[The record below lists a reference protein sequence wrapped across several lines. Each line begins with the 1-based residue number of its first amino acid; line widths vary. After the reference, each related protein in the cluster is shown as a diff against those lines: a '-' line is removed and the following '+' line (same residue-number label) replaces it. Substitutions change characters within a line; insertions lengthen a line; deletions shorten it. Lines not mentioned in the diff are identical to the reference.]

1 MDNGNL
7 LAPRA
12 LPQCRRRRTRTG
24 TTRNS
29 SAAAMAHSLTAVLPQ
44 LASAASSSSSSS
56 CSSSS
61 SFSSSS
67 SPSPGNHFFSLSS
80 SLLSRMPA
88 VAWSFSK
95 ASSFTGLSIH
105 EAAVAAAIVT
115 GHGNSQ
121 QLRCGGVSR
130 VRGSEKSDG
139 FRCRAAAAATAAEAP
154 VVSSNGAAGVSASSP
169 EKLFGRQ
176 YFPLS
181 AIVGQV

>member
-1 MDNGNL
+1 LL
-7 LAPRA
+7 LALCRSAEEEEHEQERRA
-12 LPQCRRRRTRTG
+12 TA
-24 TTRNS
+24 
-29 SAAAMAHSLTAVLPQ
+29 AAAMAHSLTAVLPQ

-56 CSSSS
+56 SCSSSS
-61 SFSSSS
+61 SSSS
-67 SPSPGNHFFSLSS
+67 SPGNHFFSLSS

-95 ASSFTGLSIH
+95 ASSFSGLSIH

-121 QLRCGGVSR
+121 HCGGVSR
-130 VRGSEKSDG
+130 VRGSEKSVG
-139 FRCRAAAAATAAEAP
+139 FRCRAAAAAATAAEAP

>member
-1 MDNGNL
+1 MGICLL
-7 LAPRA
+7 LALCRSAEEEEHEQERRA
-12 LPQCRRRRTRTG
+12 TA
-24 TTRNS
+24 
-29 SAAAMAHSLTAVLPQ
+29 AAAMAHSLTAVLPQ
-44 LASAASSSSSSS
+44 LASAASSSSSC
-56 CSSSS
+56 CSS
-61 SFSSSS
+61 SSSS

-95 ASSFTGLSIH
+95 ASSFSGLSIH

-121 QLRCGGVSR
+121 HCGGVSR
-130 VRGSEKSDG
+130 VRGSEKSVG
-139 FRCRAAAAATAAEAP
+139 FRCRAAAAAATAAEAP